1 MVRDRDAD
9 RILEDAEV
17 SLSGFY
23 GNFWRSL
30 KLELDDLNQW
40 VSQVD
45 AALKQ
50 IASENEACRGLSA
63 IPGVGS
69 ITATAVIAAIG
80 NGAAFTKGRQFAA
93 WLGMVP
99 SERSTG
105 GKQKL
110 LGISKRGNCYLR
122 RLFMHGARAV
132 LQQSAKQSSALQ
144 AWLEQLTSRTHPNI
158 VAVAL
163 ANQLARMTW
172 AVLAKQ
178 QEYRPHC

>member
-50 IASENEACRGLSA
+50 IASENEACRRLLA

-110 LGISKRGNCYLR
+110 PGISKRGNCYLR